1 MFEFKDSLLKYI
13 FTIYEDDSIS
23 VTSYFNKPKEEE
35 NVSLVDVGTK
45 GGKRI
50 EFGNS
55 SVKSSLPFKNFSN
68 GELDERW
75 QRIK

>member
-1 MFEFKDSLLKYI
+1 MFESKDSLLKYI

-45 GGKRI
+45 GG
-50 EFGNS
+50 
-55 SVKSSLPFKNFSN
+55 
-68 GELDERW
+68 
-75 QRIK
+75 